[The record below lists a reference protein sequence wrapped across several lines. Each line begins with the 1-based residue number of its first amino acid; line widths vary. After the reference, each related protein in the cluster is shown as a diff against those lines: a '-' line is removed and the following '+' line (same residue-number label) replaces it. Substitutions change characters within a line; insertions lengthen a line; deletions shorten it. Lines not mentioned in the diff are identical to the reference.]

1 MTDKPKKLDEDR
13 KSQLEHRL
21 YKRYETIYEEG
32 EEAVHSWIEEQQVTR
47 AEAEQIADVNGTF
60 LHQRLSTLLDRDI
73 NEEGVAIFVDDKLED
88 DKQWQTNQKL
98 VKKDL

>member
-32 EEAVHSWIEEQQVTR
+32 EEAVISWIEEQQVTR
-47 AEAEQIADVNGTF
+47 AEAEQIADANGTF
-60 LHQRLSTLLDRDI
+60 LHQRLSTLLD
-73 NEEGVAIFVDDKLED
+73 EEGVAIFVDDKLED
-88 DKQWQTNQKL
+88 DKRQNEE
-98 VKKDL
+98 VFDLSKSTKRV